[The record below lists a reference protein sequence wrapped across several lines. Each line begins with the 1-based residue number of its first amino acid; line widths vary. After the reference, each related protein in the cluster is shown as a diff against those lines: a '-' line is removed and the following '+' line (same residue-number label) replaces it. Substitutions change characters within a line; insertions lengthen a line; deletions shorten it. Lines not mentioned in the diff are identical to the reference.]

1 MGKRHPI
8 VLELG
13 KVNDNA
19 TTFDLITER
28 WKAGYLFCFQRFAFR
43 IATNAPTQV
52 DVGVRRAGRDFWLET
67 FASVVANDIDGFY
80 PEVWIP
86 SDYQIIVRVS
96 GGTVGNLCE
105 AWIYG
110 YIEPEVGP

>member
-8 VLELG
+8 VLELARAI
-13 KVNDNA
+13 D
-19 TTFDLITER
+19 TTGNFDLITER
-28 WKAGYLFCFQRFAFR
+28 WKPGYLFCFQRFAFR

-52 DVGVRRAGRDFWLET
+52 DVGVRRAGKNFWLET
-67 FASVVANDIDGFY
+67 FAAPTADDVDGFY

-86 SDYQIIVRVS
+86 TDYQIIFRTT
-96 GGTVGNLCE
+96 GGTLTNLAE

-110 YIEPEVGP
+110 YIEEQ